1 MLHCNRTPGNGKVS
15 AAPRKTDAMSP
26 QLTLSSLFSV
36 LALAGLCIVT
46 SARDL
51 AGVDAPVA
59 PAPFAAQAGFVAPDL
74 LTN

>member
-1 MLHCNRTPGNGKVS
+1 MLHCNRTPGGGKVS
-15 AAPRKTDAMSP
+15 AAPRKIDAMSP